1 MIEST
6 WRGLDIRSLY
16 HMREL
21 DEALE
26 DWERYQSIP
35 LEDLLKERD
44 LRNMVLHALLV
55 STQAAIDIANHLIAE
70 RGLRKPT
77 NYREAFKILGEAGLI
92 STDLA
97 GKLSDLA
104 GFRNVLVH
112 IYWGLDME
120 TVYDILQN
128 DRERLRVFRDE
139 IKRIIRDS
147 SQEHR

>member
-1 MIEST
+1 M
-6 WRGLDIRSLY
+6 RSLS

-26 DWERYQSIP
+26 DWGRYQIIP

-55 STQAAIDIANHLIAE
+55 SIQAAIDIANHLISE
-70 RGLRKPT
+70 RGLRKPA

-92 STDLA
+92 SNDLA
-97 GKLSDLA
+97 EKLSDLA

-128 DRERLRVFRDE
+128 DREPLRIFRDE
-139 IKRIIRDS
+139 IKRILRNS
-147 SQEHR
+147 SLEHR

>member
-1 MIEST
+1 MHP
-6 WRGLDIRSLY
+6 IRRS
-16 HMREL
+16 
-21 DEALE
+21 A
-26 DWERYQSIP
+26 Q
-35 LEDLLKERD
+35 RD

-55 STQAAIDIANHLIAE
+55 STQAATDIANHLISE
-70 RGLRKPT
+70 RGLRRPA

-92 STDLA
+92 SQDLA

-128 DRERLRVFRDE
+128 DREPLRIFRDE
-139 IKRIIRDS
+139 IKGILRDS
-147 SQEHR
+147 SQEDR

>member
-1 MIEST
+1 M
-6 WRGLDIRSLY
+6 RSLF
-16 HMREL
+16 HVREL

-35 LEDLLKERD
+35 LEDLLRERD

-55 STQAAIDIANHLIAE
+55 STQAAIDIANHLISE
-70 RGLRKPT
+70 RGLRKPA

-92 STDLA
+92 SPDLA
-97 GKLSDLA
+97 GRLSDLA

-128 DRERLRVFRDE
+128 DREPLRVFRDE
-139 IKRIIRDS
+139 IKRLLRDS
-147 SQEHR
+147 SLEHR